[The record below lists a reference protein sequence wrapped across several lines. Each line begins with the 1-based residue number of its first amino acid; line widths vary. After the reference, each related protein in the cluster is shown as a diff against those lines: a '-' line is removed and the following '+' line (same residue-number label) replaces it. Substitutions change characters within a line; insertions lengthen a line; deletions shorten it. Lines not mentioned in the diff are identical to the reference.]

1 MIVSLLKRKFFFL
14 LFFLLSNF
22 IFCQSG
28 DQLKEINKL
37 LRKAETSNKKYEDL
51 KELEYAGKA
60 SVLAEKAGD
69 SKGLA
74 KSYLFMSRSLLN
86 LDLQKASLLYAQK
99 AFAQKATKEDIV
111 LQALVTEVKAYN
123 YNYLGLSTQY
133 IKELSGILKLL
144 EKKNDPT
151 SIEIKSRIYANLAI
165 YHEDNHNLDST
176 FTYFK
181 LQERQLKKLPEKKY
195 FSALC
200 EHYSFVGVAF
210 LEKKNTDSSFFYF
223 EKSYA
228 LKKKYKDPVLY
239 MQYVYF
245 GDYYESQNQYK
256 KALDFYLKAIKNI
269 QKYSGKSSYL
279 IFTYDKISSVY
290 GILKEKDKQEEYKNL
305 STQLK
310 NKVLAKEKQTID
322 YAINVILNDKKN
334 EYISAQKKNYVL
346 ISIGVLILIIL
357 FFFTYKFLRKN
368 IKNKENII
376 TEVTGSLQHKD
387 ELISKKSIETK
398 GLQQKVNEAYN
409 EIIELA
415 KDNRP
420 AFYFRFQEVYPEFQQ
435 KLLEIDSTLRI
446 SELTICAY
454 IFLGFNNKDIAQYT
468 FKSPNT
474 IRNRK
479 HILRKKLNIPTEEDM
494 GIWLRNNSVR
504 DIMNT

>member
-1 MIVSLLKRKFFFL
+1 M
-14 LFFLLSNF
+14 
-22 IFCQSG
+22 FCQS
-28 DQLKEINKL
+28 DNSLKEIDKL
-37 LRKAETSNKKYEDL
+37 LKKAETSNRKYEDL
-51 KELEYAGKA
+51 KELEYAKKA
-60 SVLAEKAGD
+60 NTLAEKAGD
-69 SKGLA
+69 SKRMA
-74 KSYLFMSRSLLN
+74 KSYLFMSRSLFN
-86 LDLQKASLLYAQK
+86 LDLQKESLLYAQK
-99 AFAQKATKEDIV
+99 ASAQEATKEDIV
-111 LQALVTEVKAYN
+111 LQALLTEVKAYN

-133 IKELSGILKLL
+133 IKELGGILKLL

-165 YHEDNHNLDST
+165 YHKDNNNLDST
-176 FTYFK
+176 FTYFR
-181 LQERQLKKLPEKKY
+181 LQEKQLKKLPEKKY

-200 EHYSFVGVAF
+200 EHYSFVGAAF

-223 EKSYA
+223 KKSYA

-256 KALDFYLKAIKNI
+256 KALDLYLKAIKNI
-269 QKYSGKSSYL
+269 QQYSGKSSYL

-305 STQLK
+305 SVQLK
-310 NKVLAKEKQTID
+310 NKMLVRQRQMVD

-334 EYISAQKKNYVL
+334 EYTTTQRRNYIFISISVSVL
-346 ISIGVLILIIL
+346 IIS
-357 FFFTYKFLRKN
+357 FFLMYNFLRKN

-398 GLQQKVNEAYN
+398 GLQQKINEAYN
-409 EIIELA
+409 EVIELA

-435 KLLEIDSTLRI
+435 KLLEMDPTLRI

-454 IFLGFNNKDIAQYT
+454 IFLGFNNKDIARYT

-494 GIWLRNNSVR
+494 GIWLRNNSIR